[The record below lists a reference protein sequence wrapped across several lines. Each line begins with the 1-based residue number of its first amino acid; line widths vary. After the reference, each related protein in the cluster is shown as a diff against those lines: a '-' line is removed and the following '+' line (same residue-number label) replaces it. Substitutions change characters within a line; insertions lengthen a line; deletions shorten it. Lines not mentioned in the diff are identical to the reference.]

1 MFIVLTLYRRKM
13 PILDESIENA
23 CLHIRRQQTSNEI
36 FEQFNGAQCSK
47 EKQFE
52 IIKGIKGVEYI
63 EQFITKNHNK
73 DVQFG
78 LDYKNQG
85 NQEFKVC
92 RWDAALDLYNKSVIC
107 TPGNTSD
114 MATVLGN
121 RSAVLFNLK
130 EYELAVS
137 DIDAALPLFS
147 KENSFKLIHRKAKC
161 LLELDRLTEA
171 FTAFNFSELLITNND
186 KIPVAQKLTLLSEI
200 RTVKKFL
207 RRNCN
212 PFLNQNVSDGVLTN
226 GEQSESLYVN
236 KSMQIA
242 YNKLEGRHAVCHQ
255 KMEAGEVILSER
267 PYASALSKAH
277 NFTHC
282 QNCLKRTTVPVSC
295 DTCRDII
302 FCSRSCKDR
311 ASFHKYECG
320 ILESIW
326 KCKSDLATHL
336 SIRMITTKDRL
347 KLIEYGERAECNGT
361 SNGHGEISNDEEEY
375 RKLYSLLTHETE
387 FTTEKLFEFMLMA
400 KFQVECLKTGGFLT
414 NNDNESYFASLLY
427 RNILILHF
435 NAHEIF
441 ELQKDNDADPG
452 KTVCIAAAIY
462 PFLAQFNH
470 SCDPDTVRYFDGD
483 RVIIRATRNIAPG
496 EQISENYGPIFTQE
510 PQHERQ
516 LKLKETYK
524 FECQCEACT
533 NNWPL
538 LKEMQDSCLPVKCRG
553 NNGSCGRVLSCN
565 ELTTKISCPECKHET
580 DVMEIIKFIKTVE
593 VNLDTGRHLFESNQ
607 ISDALNI
614 YLQLIKDMDEYI
626 KPPFSKWHV
635 CQKRIRSV
643 YLEYGNKVNF
653 KLAPNNTDT
662 NYFM

>member
-1 MFIVLTLYRRKM
+1 M

-23 CLHIRRQQTSNEI
+23 CLHIRRQTSNEI
-36 FEQFNGAQCSK
+36 FEQFNGAQCK

-63 EQFITKNHNK
+63 EQFIIKNPNK
-73 DVQFG
+73 DLQYG

-85 NQEFKVC
+85 NQEFKQC

-107 TPGNTSD
+107 MPGNTTD

-121 RSAVLFNLK
+121 RSAVLYNLK
-130 EYELAVS
+130 EYDLAVN
-137 DIDAALPLFS
+137 DIDAALPLFP
-147 KENSFKLIHRKAKC
+147 KESRFKLVHRKAKC
-161 LLELDRLTEA
+161 LFERNRFTEA
-171 FTAFNFSELLITNND
+171 FIAFLQSESLIQTND
-186 KIPVAQKLTLLSEI
+186 KIPAVQKLTLLSEI
-200 RTVKKFL
+200 RIFNKYL

-212 PFLNQNVSDGVLTN
+212 PFLNKNISEDVMANENELPSDN
-226 GEQSESLYVN
+226 FHVN
-236 KSMQIA
+236 SSIEIA
-242 YNKLEGRHAVCHQ
+242 FNKIEGRHAMCHQ
-255 KMEAGEVILSER
+255 KIEAGEIILSER
-267 PYASALSKAH
+267 PYASVLSKAH

-282 QNCLKRTTVPVSC
+282 QNCLRRTSVPVSC
-295 DTCRDII
+295 DSCRDVV
-302 FCSRSCKDR
+302 FCSWSCKDC
-311 ASFHKYECG
+311 ADFHKYECG

-336 SIRMITTKDRL
+336 SIRMITSKDPD
-347 KLIEYGERAECNGT
+347 KLIEYGKRIECNGT
-361 SNGHGEISNDEEEY
+361 VNGDSNGPLNGNSSLAEDEY
-375 RKLYSLLTHETE
+375 KKLYSLLTHETE
-387 FTTEKLFEFMLMA
+387 FSTEKLFEFMLMA
-400 KFQVECLKTGGFLT
+400 KFQLECLKTGGYLT
-414 NNDNESYFASLLY
+414 KSGNYDSFFASLLY
-427 RNILILHF
+427 QNILILHF

-441 ELQKDNDADPG
+441 ELQKDNENDPG

-462 PFLAQFNH
+462 SFLAQFNH
-470 SCDPDTVRYFDGD
+470 SCDPTTVRYFDGN
-483 RVIIRATRNIAPG
+483 RVIIRATRNIAPN

-516 LKLKETYK
+516 LQLKEKYK
-524 FECQCEACT
+524 FECQCEACS
-533 NNWPL
+533 NKWPL
-538 LKEMQDSCLPVKCRG
+538 LKQMQDSRLPVKCRG
-553 NNGSCGRVLSCN
+553 NNGNCGNIIICN
-565 ELTTKISCPECKHET
+565 ELTTKICCPECRHQT

-607 ISDALNI
+607 ISNALNI

-626 KPPFSKWHV
+626 KPPFSKWHI

-643 YLEYGNKVNF
+643 YLEFGNKVNF